1 MTTRITSTYGLPS
14 TTHATRDA
22 ALAAITARYPDAV
35 TLDVDGEPDRTLVWS
50 SQEEMDADTSGG
62 SKACAEMVSTA
73 DITVEVGR
81 HTIDPQGLASD
92 EENAAIEEHIVEA
105 VRAAWPGAHITVV
118 GNGGRTSGI
127 DADGNDIS
135 HKVQRVVNEAF
146 NSAF

>member
-1 MTTRITSTYGLPS
+1 
-14 TTHATRDA
+14 
-22 ALAAITARYPDAV
+22 
-35 TLDVDGEPDRTLVWS
+35 
-50 SQEEMDADTSGG
+50 MDADTSGG